1 MWLEKLALKI
11 PPPVIF
17 ILFVILIAL
26 LNPQQ
31 AVGFWGLFAA
41 FNLIFLGAFISLSA
55 LWQFYKNKTT
65 VNPHHLQNTQTLITD
80 GIFRF
85 TRNPMYLTLL
95 LWLIAWSIYWQ
106 QQIPYLNAPL
116 FIIYLHYFQ
125 ILPEEKWLAQK
136 FGQTYQDYCW
146 HTSRW
151 IGCPECK
158 K

>member
-55 LWQFYKNKTT
+55 LWQLYKNKTT

-106 QQIPYLNAPL
+106 QQLPYINGAL
-116 FIIYLHYFQ
+116 FAIYLHYFQ
-125 ILPEEKWLAQK
+125 ILPEEKFLSKK
-136 FGQTYQDYCW
+136 FGNAYQSYCERVP
-146 HTSRW
+146 RW
-151 IGCPECK
+151 FLI
-158 K
+158 